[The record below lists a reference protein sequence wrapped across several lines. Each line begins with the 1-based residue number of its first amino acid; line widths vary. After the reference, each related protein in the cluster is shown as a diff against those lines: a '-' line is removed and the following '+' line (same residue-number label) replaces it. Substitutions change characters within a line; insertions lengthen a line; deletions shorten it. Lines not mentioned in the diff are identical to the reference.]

1 MSPICLSAERCGG
14 EDTVTATQVEPRLQ
28 EGHIKGAVHLKVN
41 TTCSILTQLLF
52 FPPHSINT
60 LSHIHYLSLG

>member
-28 EGHIKGAVHLKVN
+28 EGHIKGAVHLNLN
-41 TTCSILTQLLF
+41 TTRSVHTQLLF
-52 FPPHSINT
+52 YHPIQLLTH
-60 LSHIHYLSLG
+60 